1 MTDPS
6 VARLNRAHQELAVVQ
21 ALNDL
26 GFTDQAV
33 SRAYYAVFY
42 AADAALVSLGE
53 SRSKHSALVSAFNQ
67 LVIKRGGFDVD
78 VGRTLRTL
86 FDLRASADY
95 DLDEPLSADVAD
107 VLDRASRFVDA
118 VTEWLGR

>member
-6 VARLNRAHQELAVVQ
+6 ATRLNRAHQELAVVRV
-21 ALNDL
+21 LNDL

-33 SRAYYAVFY
+33 SRACYAGFY

-53 SRSKHSALVSAFNQ
+53 SRSKHSAVVSAFNQ
-67 LVIKRGGFDVD
+67 LVVKRRGFDVD

-86 FDLRASADY
+86 FDLRGRADY
-95 DLDEPLSADVAD
+95 DLDEPLTADVED

-118 VTEWLGR
+118 VAEWLER